1 MIIMQQLGAM
11 LSKLQKVSE
20 EFNVAV
26 LMTNQ
31 ACSDKLFFLIQHIEF
46 VIRIRAG
53 HVNSRW
59 SHVIRPRSK
68 EGIDTNNA
76 V

>member
-1 MIIMQQLGAM
+1 M

-31 ACSDKLFFLIQHIEF
+31 ECRDKIASNVSIFII
-46 VIRIRAG
+46 
-53 HVNSRW
+53 
-59 SHVIRPRSK
+59 
-68 EGIDTNNA
+68 
-76 V
+76 

>member
-1 MIIMQQLGAM
+1 MVQLGAM

-31 ACSDKLFFLIQHIEF
+31 VIYMDFAIETYALI
-46 VIRIRAG
+46 VALC
-53 HVNSRW
+53 
-59 SHVIRPRSK
+59 
-68 EGIDTNNA
+68 
-76 V
+76 

>member
-1 MIIMQQLGAM
+1 M

-31 ACSDKLFFLIQHIEF
+31 VSVLTILIEF
-46 VIRIRAG
+46 
-53 HVNSRW
+53 
-59 SHVIRPRSK
+59 
-68 EGIDTNNA
+68 
-76 V
+76 

>member
-1 MIIMQQLGAM
+1 VKFIYLHQLAVMFQIGAM

-31 ACSDKLFFLIQHIEF
+31 A
-46 VIRIRAG
+46 
-53 HVNSRW
+53 N
-59 SHVIRPRSK
+59 
-68 EGIDTNNA
+68 IDRTFG
-76 V
+76 